1 MVALVFSLILSGM
14 CIGIVLLVAKRRA
27 PGTPLTWGEAFVA
40 ATFVF
45 GALFLAYGV
54 LPHQF
59 LAAADNEWRWRSD
72 KFGIPIGPLGD
83 LLPIKNPLFEDGITF
98 FGRGRVMVSAQTI
111 RDIIVS
117 GLYVGILVVHFG
129 LWAWW
134 QKRGAKAAATPEL
147 TSAYGRPL
155 VRKV

>member
-1 MVALVFSLILSGM
+1 MVALIASSIILGL
-14 CIGIVLLVAKRRA
+14 CTGVVIFVAKRRP

-45 GALFLAYGV
+45 GVLFLAYGIV
-54 LPHQF
+54 PHQF
-59 LAAADNEWRWRSD
+59 IVAADAEWGWRSD
-72 KFGIPIGPLGD
+72 NFGVPIGPLGD
-83 LLPIKNPLFEDGITF
+83 ILPIKNPLFEDGITF
-98 FGRGRVMVSAQTI
+98 FGRGRVLISAQTL

-117 GLYVGILVVHFG
+117 GMYVAFLVAHMSM
-129 LWAWW
+129 WAWW
-134 QKRGAKAAATPEL
+134 QKRGKRAAETPEL